1 MCYALVLSLGCYIT
15 SGITFCKASA
25 ALSGGRFLTP
35 AETVAAI
42 GNTLPVT
49 FYDGTDFVTVD
60 AEYLGADTARA
71 VDAFQETDYL
81 KTGINTMIY
90 RFSGSVVNDPQYIAV
105 DFAPLF
111 ALYDVE
117 FVYTVAGISATGLDI
132 SSSVYQTPQWVW
144 TMANTHETFEGRA
157 DYGLHYRCE
166 LSNTYAF
173 GTQYDYVPVS
183 WTHQGQTTAFSQRCL
198 FSYATPTDGYYY
210 LAFGCPYISV
220 QGDIDTVTGSTGTTS
235 STDSSGNINV
245 TVDMDETNGILRGI
259 PAAIAGLFVPSDD
272 ALEDFHDRMQQLLDD
287 HLGGLYQAVDALFD
301 FGDNFTAVTASQSIT
316 VPTISLPLAGAT
328 FTIGG
333 QSMPLKHSEF
343 QMVYD
348 ALAWIID
355 FIATAAFLNMCKKK
369 LEVFLVP
376 ESEKVET

>member
-1 MCYALVLSLGCYIT
+1 MSLFLGCSIVYG
-15 SGITFCKASA
+15 GISYKAEA

-35 AETVAAI
+35 SETVAAI
-42 GNTLPVT
+42 GNSLPVT
-49 FYDGTDFVTVD
+49 FYDGSDFVTVN

-166 LSNTYAF
+166 LSNTYAY
-173 GTQYDYVPVS
+173 GTQFDYVPVS
-183 WTHQGQTTAFSQRCL
+183 WSHQGQTTAFSQRCL

-220 QGDIDTVTGSTGTTS
+220 QGDIDTVTGSTGTTA

-259 PAAIAGLFVPSDD
+259 PDAIAGLFIPSDE
-272 ALEDFHDRMQQLLDD
+272 AIEQFHDDMEDMAEE
-287 HLGGLYQAVDALFD
+287 HLGGLYESFDMLVDFAESFSVVSATDSLAIPEFHIPLSGSDFVFGGFD
-301 FGDNFTAVTASQSIT
+301 
-316 VPTISLPLAGAT
+316 
-328 FTIGG
+328 
-333 QSMPLKHSEF
+333 MPL
-343 QMVYD
+343 VYPQLQTLYT
-348 ALAWIID
+348 ALAWLID
-355 FIATAAFLNMCKKK
+355 FLATTAFLNMCKRK
-369 LEVFLVP
+369 LEIFFVP
-376 ESEKVET
+376 ETEKVV